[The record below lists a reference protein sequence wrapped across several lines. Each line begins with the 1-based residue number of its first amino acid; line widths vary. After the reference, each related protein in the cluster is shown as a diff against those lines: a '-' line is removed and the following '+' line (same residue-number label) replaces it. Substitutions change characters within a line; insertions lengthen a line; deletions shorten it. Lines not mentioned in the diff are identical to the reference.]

1 MPISRDPQK
10 WLRNLCTTPDLFPQ
24 EETPIT
30 RKVIEEVWLQEEE
43 EEEEES
49 LVSTRRRNTKDKRGR
64 GQVWLGE
71 EEEEEEEESLVS
83 SYSSQRGEWVGEAW
97 RHVQPTKAPLTPP
110 SFNLIIM
117 VMIMIMIMIMIVVI
131 LVLSWLPIPSMT
143 ILQHDY
149 TVVVFEHLSLY
160 CLIFRWPIDLPLEA
174 PDKRKFKFEDKFSYI
189 FSTQYCVWGGRW
201 VTVDGEGGSVGGFRP
216 SQPKSPP
223 TARLDCVNV
232 DAVRHWVKVGF
243 SFLG

>member
-1 MPISRDPQK
+1 MITLLHGGGGMPISRDAQK
-10 WLRNLCTTPDLFPQ
+10 WLRNLCTTPDLFRQ
-24 EETPIT
+24 EGTPIE
-30 RKVIEEVWLQEEE
+30 VIEEVWLQEEE

-64 GQVWLGE
+64 GQVWLG

-131 LVLSWLPIPSMT
+131 LVL
-143 ILQHDY
+143 
-149 TVVVFEHLSLY
+149 
-160 CLIFRWPIDLPLEA
+160 
-174 PDKRKFKFEDKFSYI
+174 
-189 FSTQYCVWGGRW
+189 
-201 VTVDGEGGSVGGFRP
+201 
-216 SQPKSPP
+216 
-223 TARLDCVNV
+223 
-232 DAVRHWVKVGF
+232 
-243 SFLG
+243 